1 MRCQTIASLLTVQI
15 LGLVPLTAQA
25 GNDQAPGTGVWR
37 NYDFVPGD
45 TVWKVTDFSREPIG
59 RFPAGQLEFVKGNL
73 QIVET
78 DSARVLESSAA
89 SVFRL
94 PLPRTLPDEFTLEF
108 EIKVPALNMGTYVY
122 FTPLVTSISRYPS
135 DYLYI
140 GGRPGIYRKG
150 IQVSGIYLPSI
161 QDRWVPVKLQ
171 VDSAYAVLYVG
182 AERAAQV
189 PTANF
194 SRGRNIEFHVNGN
207 PRLRTY
213 LRNIVVAVGLN
224 PLYEALVATGTFTTR
239 GILFATDSDQLLPE
253 STPVLTTIIRTM
265 QEHPELRIEVE
276 GHTDSQGDDAHNQ
289 RLSERRGQSVI
300 AYLVRNGTA
309 TGRLTASGKGESM
322 PVGDNTTAEGRQQN
336 RRVVLRLM
344 R

>member
-1 MRCQTIASLLTVQI
+1 MRSQTLATMLTMHI
-15 LGLVPLTAQA
+15 LGLVPLAAQV
-25 GNDQAPGTGVWR
+25 GNDQAPGQGVWR

-45 TVWKVTDFSREPIG
+45 TVWKATDFAREPVG
-59 RFPAGQLEFVKGNL
+59 RFPASQLEFVKGFL

-78 DSARVLESSAA
+78 DSSRVLEASAA

-108 EIKVPALNMGTYVY
+108 EIKIPAPNIATYVY
-122 FTPLVTSISRYPS
+122 FTPLTTSLSRYPG

-140 GGRPGIYRKG
+140 GGRPGIYRG
-150 IQVSGIYLPSI
+150 GNQVSGIHLPTI

-171 VDSAYAVLYVG
+171 VDSAYAILYVG
-182 AERAAQV
+182 AERAALV

-194 SRGRNIEFHVNGN
+194 PRGGNIEFHVNGN

-224 PLYEALVATGTFTTR
+224 PLYETLVAKGEFTTR
-239 GILFATDSDQLLPE
+239 GILFATNSDQLLPE
-253 STPVLTTIIRTM
+253 STPVLAAIIRTM
-265 QEHPELRIEVE
+265 QEHPELRIEIE

-289 RLSERRGQSVI
+289 PLSERRARSVI

-309 TGRLTASGKGESM
+309 ADRLTASGKGESM
-322 PVGDNTTAEGRQQN
+322 PVADNATAEGRQQN
-336 RRVVLRLM
+336 RRVVLRLK